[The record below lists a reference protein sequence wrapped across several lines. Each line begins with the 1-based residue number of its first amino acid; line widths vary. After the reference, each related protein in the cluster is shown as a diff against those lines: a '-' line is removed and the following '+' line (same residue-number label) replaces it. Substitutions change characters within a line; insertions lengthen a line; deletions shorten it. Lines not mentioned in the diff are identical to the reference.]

1 MAKFSTA
8 NESARPRRIL
18 SSLWSI
24 AFIWTLF
31 AAISFLS
38 SRVPAVNEPHYLCKA
53 KAMEHR
59 AWCQRDFFL
68 RSSNAHYCFLKV
80 CGKLTDSMSL
90 AKLAMCGRLASTLV
104 LAIGWW
110 RLVHSVVADESTR
123 VRVTV
128 FSSLL
133 FVLLS
138 QLGSF
143 SGEWLLGGFE
153 AKVPAWG
160 FALVATGEIIR
171 GQQHR
176 SFVAFLLAGIFAG
189 LALAVHPVV
198 GGWMAVCLFGMSA
211 FAAIEEFRRSSM
223 GVVEKSAGCRNS
235 LIRLAVFSVAVIAF
249 SLPGLLPAL
258 SFLTRQTATPDDQ
271 LRASMIQVFWRLAH
285 HLDPTHLSIRQWLY
299 AVVNLACIR
308 FVLVRMPRRETSRG
322 FWLLTFVLLMSG
334 FVALLGI
341 VIGWHTQSFTD
352 MYAEFQDWK
361 WPTTVLKFYPFRTLD
376 GLLPIVAAIGI
387 TLWAQPSLSQS
398 SHADQQTFSLSGG
411 KARRNTIGLLFVA
424 ALTVILAWRQ
434 GAAPPAGYTE
444 AQFEDWQKACDWIRR
459 NTPPDS
465 LILTPRESYGFKWFA
480 NRAEYVCYKD
490 CPQDAAGILEWNRRL
505 WYLHDWTLKSSG
517 DALYSNDDLRTLR
530 EDTQCDFVLTRIL
543 GPFEA
548 KPLWSSR
555 GWHIY
560 AVPPRE

>member
-1 MAKFSTA
+1 M
-8 NESARPRRIL
+8 NESARPQRNL
-18 SSLWSI
+18 NSLWSI
-24 AFIWTLF
+24 VFVWTLF
-31 AAISFLS
+31 GTISFLS
-38 SRVPAVNEPHYLCKA
+38 GQVPAVNEPHYLCKA
-53 KAMEHR
+53 QAMEDR
-59 AWCQRDFFL
+59 EWCQRDFFL

-80 CGKLTDSMSL
+80 CGELSGHMSL
-90 AKLAMCGRLASTLV
+90 PTLAICGRLVSTLV

-110 RLVHSVVADESTR
+110 WLIRTVVTDERTR
-123 VRVTV
+123 TRATLL
-128 FSSLL
+128 SSLL

-138 QLGSF
+138 QLGNF

-160 FALVATGEIIR
+160 FALIATGEIIR
-171 GQQHR
+171 GQQQR
-176 SFVAFLLAGIFAG
+176 SLGAFLLAGVFAG

-211 FAAIEEFRRSSM
+211 VAAIQELRASSTPVAERSS
-223 GVVEKSAGCRNS
+223 GFRNS
-235 LIRLAVFSVAVIAF
+235 VIRIAVFSVAVIAF

-258 SFLTRQTATPDDQ
+258 RFLTQQTASADDQ
-271 LRASMIQVFWRLAH
+271 LKASMIQVYWRLAH
-285 HLDPTHLSIRQWLY
+285 HLDPTRLSIRQWLY
-299 AVVNLACIR
+299 ASVNLAFIA
-308 FVLVRMPRRETSRG
+308 FVFIRMPQRERAQG
-322 FWLLTFVLLMSG
+322 YRLLTNVLIMSG
-334 FVALLGI
+334 LIALMGI
-341 VIGWHTQSFTD
+341 VIGWHTQSFSD
-352 MYAEFQDWK
+352 MYTNFPDWK

-387 TLWAQPSLSQS
+387 TQWALTSLSQNS
-398 SHADQQTFSLSGG
+398 RDDDGTVSLQNRQAQRSLVILVLIMAATF
-411 KARRNTIGLLFVA
+411 T
-424 ALTVILAWRQ
+424 LAWRQ

-444 AQFEDWQKACDWIRR
+444 AQFEDWLKACDWIRR

-505 WYLHDWTLKSSG
+505 WYLHDWTLESSG
-517 DALYSNDDLRTLR
+517 DALYSLEDLRTLR

>member
-1 MAKFSTA
+1 MATFSTV
-8 NESARPRRIL
+8 NESARPQRTL

-24 AFIWTLF
+24 AFVWALF
-31 AAISFLS
+31 AAVSFLS

-53 KAMEHR
+53 QAMEHR
-59 AWCQRDFFL
+59 EWCQRDFFL
-68 RSSNAHYCFLKV
+68 RSSNAHYCFLWV
-80 CGKLTDSMSL
+80 CGGLTDFMSL
-90 AKLAMCGRLASTLV
+90 TTLAIVGRLASTLA
-104 LAIGWW
+104 LAVGWW
-110 RLVHSVVADESTR
+110 RLAGAVFADVGTR
-123 VRVTV
+123 ARAV
-128 FSSLL
+128 FLSSLL

-160 FALVATGEIIR
+160 FALFATGEIIR

-176 SFVAFLLAGIFAG
+176 SFIAFLLAGIYSG

-198 GGWMAVCLFGMSA
+198 GGWMAVCLFGMSLSV
-211 FAAIEEFRRSSM
+211 AICEACQAPI
-223 GVVEKSAGCRNS
+223 GVADRWASFRNS
-235 LIRLAVFSVAVIAF
+235 LLRLAMFSFAFIVF
-249 SLPGLLPAL
+249 SLPGLVPAL
-258 SFLTRQTATPDDQ
+258 RFLTHQTASADDQ

-299 AVVNLACIR
+299 AAVNLAVVG
-308 FVLVRMPRRETSRG
+308 FVITRLPRGENVRGYRM
-322 FWLLTFVLLMSG
+322 LTIVLTMSG
-334 FVALLGI
+334 LIALLGT

-352 MYAEFQDWK
+352 MYARFQDWK
-361 WPTTVLKFYPFRTLD
+361 LPTTVLKFYPFRTLD
-376 GLLPIVAAIGI
+376 GLLPIVASIGI
-387 TLWAQPSLSQS
+387 TQWASTTL
-398 SHADQQTFSLSGG
+398 ARSGAG
-411 KARRNTIGLLFVA
+411 DFGESKSRPESALQNPVA
-424 ALTVILAWRQ
+424 MWLIVCSTLMLAWWQ
-434 GAAPPAGYTE
+434 GASPPAGYTR
-444 AQFEDWQKACDWIRR
+444 AQFADWQKACDWIRK
-459 NTPPDS
+459 NTTLDS

-517 DALYSNDDLRTLR
+517 DALYSNEDLRTLR
-530 EDTQCDFVLTRIL
+530 EETQCDFVLTRIL

-548 KPLWSSR
+548 KPLWSS
-555 GWHIY
+555 GDWKIY